1 MKFTQETSPLS
12 ARRVLLLGQV
22 GPQRADV
29 RDMLQQI
36 GVRMTVI
43 VGRARHLSELAELAS
58 FFDCVM
64 IDFDA
69 FDDAEDG
76 VDALLDFRRKSP
88 GIAVMLLSS
97 LVKDDDLSG
106 ERSAITDVT
115 LRVPTTGDRLR
126 RALSAATENH
136 AMPFGAD
143 QRT

>member
-1 MKFTQETSPLS
+1 
-12 ARRVLLLGQV
+12 
-22 GPQRADV
+22 
-29 RDMLQQI
+29 MLQQI
-36 GVRMTVI
+36 GVPMTAI

-64 IDFDA
+64 IDF
-69 FDDAEDG
+69 
-76 VDALLDFRRKSP
+76 DALLDFRRKSP

-126 RALSAATENH
+126 GALSAATENH